1 MATCNPRVLFIHAY
15 ILWAWCEYVFFF
27 FFFLYIYRVLKY
39 CLRIAFA
46 VRLFCIAIF
55 CVLSLTGVTLP
66 ALLSQWSY
74 VLWRNSSSCLT
85 VKRLTIHHLFF
96 KSFVCEQDVHNPTRP
111 KIQSPKK
118 IKKKRRWPSSFLL
131 LQLNL
136 GLLFLHSSITVLHS
150 LQFTDMHATGLA
162 SLDIKWYIWAAYIR

>member
-1 MATCNPRVLFIHAY
+1 MATCNPESYLFMHIF
-15 ILWAWCEYVFFF
+15 CERGVNMFSFF
-27 FFFLYIYRVLKY
+27 YIYIVFEILPAYCFCSAIVLY
-39 CLRIAFA
+39 CH
-46 VRLFCIAIF
+46 F

-85 VKRLTIHHLFF
+85 VKRLTIHHLFLNHL
-96 KSFVCEQDVHNPTRP
+96 FVNRMCTPNKAQDT
-111 KIQSPKK
+111 KIQK
-118 IKKKRRWPSSFLL
+118 KKKRWPRSFLL

-150 LQFTDMHATGLA
+150 SAVQSVTDMHATGRA
-162 SLDIKWYIWAAYIR
+162 SLDIKW